1 MKKSLEQKRRGAE
14 TWIDRLF
21 WKATADGVCTVRSG
35 NRKRILDEDEGFI
48 SDGIFEF
55 EIIGF
60 RRR

>member
-1 MKKSLEQKRRGAE
+1 M
-14 TWIDRLF
+14 F